1 MGQSSRTT
9 RSSRGD
15 TGKVYLRGNPRTV
28 PELWHSWSIRGA
40 ALDSGSWGSSSSGHY
55 GYYGLTGN
63 YRAMKRF
70 VREVER
76 IWQVSLNRRSQ
87 KSGMTRTRFFKLLLC
102 LPLPQPTIL
111 NPYRGV
117 PA

>member
-9 RSSRGD
+9 RSGRGD

-40 ALDSGSWGSSSSGHY
+40 ALDSGSWGSSSSGHCSSGHY

-87 KSGMTRTRFFKLLLC
+87 KSGMTSVPGMKTCTELR
-102 LPLPQPTIL
+102 LPVMLDT
-111 NPYRGV
+111 V
-117 PA
+117 P

>member
-1 MGQSSRTT
+1 MRVCCRQ
-9 RSSRGD
+9 
-15 TGKVYLRGNPRTV
+15 TGHPKPLPRFSVPLLLEPLVLR
-28 PELWHSWSIRGA
+28 
-40 ALDSGSWGSSSSGHY
+40 GHY

-70 VREVER
+70 VREAER